1 MAQIPYAVSNGQLG
15 VEVHL
20 HHAADVFLVNEHNFR
35 NYQAGRKFEYYGG
48 HYTKTPV
55 NIRVNGIG
63 RYYLIVRGGGRYN
76 YRFY

>member
-1 MAQIPYAVSNGQLG
+1 MPKVPYAVSNGQLS

-20 HHAADVFLVNEHNFR
+20 NHAADVFLVDDVNFR
-35 NYQAGRKFEYYGG
+35 NYQAGRDFKYYGG

-55 NIRVNGIG
+55 NIHVTGIG
-63 RYYLIVRGGGRYN
+63 RYYLIVRGGGQYK